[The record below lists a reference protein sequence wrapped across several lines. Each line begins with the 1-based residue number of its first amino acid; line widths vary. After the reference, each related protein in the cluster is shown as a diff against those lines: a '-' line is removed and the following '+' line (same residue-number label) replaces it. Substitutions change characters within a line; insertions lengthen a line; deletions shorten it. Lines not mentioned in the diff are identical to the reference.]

1 MSNIIKFLTFNSVMP
16 RTFKYQNNAQVTAA
30 DLEREPPLPKFK
42 FLNLHIKITKNMP
55 RTYNGFYVHENY

>member
-1 MSNIIKFLTFNSVMP
+1 MSNIIKILTFNSVMP

-55 RTYNGFYVHENY
+55 

>member
-30 DLEREPPLPKFK
+30 DLEREPPPLPKFK

-55 RTYNGFYVHENY
+55 